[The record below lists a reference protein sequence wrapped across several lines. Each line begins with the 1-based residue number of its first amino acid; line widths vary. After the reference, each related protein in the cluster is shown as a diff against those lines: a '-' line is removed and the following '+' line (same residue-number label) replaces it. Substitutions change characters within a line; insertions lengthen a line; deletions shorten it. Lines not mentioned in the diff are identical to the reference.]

1 MYPSEKQL
9 EEIMKRIKDL
19 GDKGKKITD
28 ADLLAIARSI
38 MSMPEKKIIDLTDF
52 AVVTGSGIT
61 PMASTKLNLDGREYV
76 AAETGVGPVDAA
88 IRAVQKITSELIN
101 VRLAEYR
108 LEALTGGSD
117 AVAEVIVK
125 VEDKEGNII
134 SARGAGE
141 DIVRASVEA
150 LINGINKLLL
160 VKKS

>member
-1 MYPSEKQL
+1 HPSEKQL

-61 PMASTKLNLDGREYV
+61 SMASIKLNLDGREYV

-88 IRAVQKITSELIN
+88 IKAVQKITSELIN
-101 VRLAEYR
+101 VRLVEYR

-125 VEDKEGNII
+125 VQDKEGNII